1 MIKTSTPAET
11 GRLENPLGYKDS
23 IMMLGSCFSDEMAAI
38 MKSLY
43 FNVSSNPTGTL
54 YNPESIAGA
63 IRRMDSGEHF
73 TADDTEEVGAGIKAY
88 CSFHHH
94 TSFAAASAKTFLEK
108 ANKAL
113 DEASE
118 RFKAAEYIIATFG
131 TSWAYRH
138 KRREMTVAN
147 CLRHDQKEFERFFL
161 AADDTFGIWD
171 EIVKDFPEKTWIFT
185 ISPIRHLKD
194 GAHGNALSK
203 AALLLA
209 VDKLCAANTNC
220 RYFPAFEIMND
231 ELRDYRY
238 YAEDMTHPSP
248 VAVKIIWEKF
258 CGYALDSESL
268 ALLPEAASVRAAVN
282 HRPLFPE
289 LAENGTYTVKSR
301 RREEDFIKKISM
313 LKAKTLTL

>member
-63 IRRMDSGEHF
+63 IRRMDLGEHF

-94 TSFAAASAKTFLEK
+94 TSFASASAEVFLEK

-113 DEASE
+113 DDASGHF
-118 RFKAAEYIIATFG
+118 RTSGYMAVTFG

-138 KRREMTVAN
+138 KGRGITVAN
-147 CLRHDQKEFERFFL
+147 CLRHGQKEFERFFL
-161 AADDTFGIWD
+161 TADDTFRIWD
-171 EIVKDFPEKTWIFT
+171 GIVKDFPEKTWIFT
-185 ISPIRHLKD
+185 VSPIRHLKD

-209 VDKLCAANTNC
+209 VDKLCACNANC

-238 YAEDMTHPSP
+238 YAEDMAHPSRL
-248 VAVKIIWEKF
+248 AVKIIWEKF
-258 CGYALDSESL
+258 SEYALDTDSL
-268 ALLPEAASVRAAVN
+268 ALLSEAASVKAAAN

-289 LAENGTYTVKSR
+289 LAESESLLMKNR
-301 RREEDFIKKISM
+301 MREEDFIKKISM

>member
-94 TSFAAASAKTFLEK
+94 TSFASASAEVFLEK

-113 DEASE
+113 DDASGHF
-118 RFKAAEYIIATFG
+118 RTSGYMAVTFG

-138 KRREMTVAN
+138 KGRGITVAN
-147 CLRHDQKEFERFFL
+147 CLRHGQKEFERFFL
-161 AADDTFGIWD
+161 TADDTFRIWD
-171 EIVKDFPEKTWIFT
+171 GIVKDFPEKTWIFT
-185 ISPIRHLKD
+185 VSPIRHLKD

-209 VDKLCAANTNC
+209 VDKLCACNANC

-238 YAEDMTHPSP
+238 YAEDMAHPSRL
-248 VAVKIIWEKF
+248 AVKIIWEKF
-258 CGYALDSESL
+258 SEYALDTDSL
-268 ALLPEAASVRAAVN
+268 ALLSEAASARAAAN

-289 LAENGTYTVKSR
+289 LAENESLLMKNR
-301 RREEDFIKKISM
+301 MREEDFIKKISM